1 MLGEAWVAMTEAKI
15 SFSGRGPSK
24 EPNDLDAVG
33 QLRHASILEEELH
46 RSWIGAMRCCRQ
58 KMQGELHIWLQDVR
72 FMVKAAHFSLMNRR
86 AQASRMATDMCT

>member
-1 MLGEAWVAMTEAKI
+1 MLGEAWVAMTAAKI

-58 KMQGELHIWLQDVR
+58 RCRVSSTFGYKM
-72 FMVKAAHFSLMNRR
+72 
-86 AQASRMATDMCT
+86 